1 MVSIGPSKCVFL
13 TGYQPKNTPVA
24 VQTAKESM
32 TENISIETGLRV
44 KTFIIL
50 VAICLLSGTLTY
62 AH

>member
-13 TGYQPKNTPVA
+13 TGYQPKNTPVT